1 MMRGCVV
8 VLAGSSGTVDDR
20 RLVLVL
26 YLLYTVV
33 QLTTANH
40 VVIAGMAA
48 FMLRIITEEDEFA
61 SCSLFWLLVTAYS
74 CLVLVAGRSS

>member
-1 MMRGCVV
+1 MRGCVV

>member
-1 MMRGCVV
+1 MRGCVV

-20 RLVLVL
+20 RLVLVVL